1 MISNVAYTYGAPCL
15 IDNLIFKPIST
26 AERVLTTE
34 DIK

>member
-1 MISNVAYTYGAPCL
+1 MLHIHGAPCL

-26 AERVLTTE
+26 AERVLTSE